1 MAEIKKTAEFD
12 KWLDGLRDTRAKAK
26 VLVRIQRLGGGNP
39 GDVAPVGDGISEM
52 RINYGPGY
60 RVYLKQKGDTAFF
73 LFGGVK
79 DSQKADIPKAK
90 AIANNLED

>member
-12 KWLDGLRDTRAKAK
+12 KWLDGIRDTRAKAK

-52 RINYGPGY
+52 RIDYGPGY
-60 RVYLKQKGDTAFF
+60 RAYYKQKGDIATF
-73 LFGGVK
+73 LFGGDK
-79 DSQKADIPKAK
+79 ASQQADIVKAK
-90 AIANNLED
+90 AIAENLED

>member
-26 VLVRIQRLGGGNP
+26 VLVRIQRLAAGNP

-60 RVYLKQKGDTAFF
+60 RAYYRQQGDTAIF
-73 LFGGVK
+73 LLGGDK
-79 DSQKADIPKAK
+79 DTQQADIRKAK
-90 AIANNLED
+90 AIAEDLED